1 VILASGGMSERLP
14 DPGDWRGRLV
24 ALTDRGLE
32 LVDAAVVDHLANEV
46 GLLGALTACERR
58 VLSDHR
64 IGA

>member
-1 VILASGGMSERLP
+1 MTERLS

-46 GLLGALTACERR
+46 GLLGALTASERR
-58 VLSDHR
+58 VLSD
-64 IGA
+64 